1 MVIHSNS
8 NIGTIGNSA
17 SSSAGKAKPS
27 AETQATSNAQN
38 NATSSQNDADSVSL
52 SPTAQSIAKI
62 EAHIAQTPDI
72 DTAKVAEI
80 KTELEAGTYQIDDNA
95 IAEKILAEDS
105 YF

>member
-8 NIGTIGNSA
+8 NIGTIGNPA
-17 SSSAGKAKPS
+17 GSSAGKTKSP
-27 AETQATSNAQN
+27 AETQATTNIQN
-38 NATSSQNDADSVSL
+38 NVATNKSDADSVSL
-52 SPTAQSIAKI
+52 SPTAQNIAKI
-62 EAHIAQTPDI
+62 EANLAQTPDI

>member
-17 SSSAGKAKPS
+17 NSSAGKAKSS
-27 AETQATSNAQN
+27 AETQATSNAHN
-38 NATSSQNDADSVSL
+38 NATSNQNDADSVSL
-52 SPTAQSIAKI
+52 SPTAQNIAKI
-62 EAHIAQTPDI
+62 EARIAQAPDI

-80 KTELEAGTYQIDDNA
+80 KNELETGTYQIDDNA